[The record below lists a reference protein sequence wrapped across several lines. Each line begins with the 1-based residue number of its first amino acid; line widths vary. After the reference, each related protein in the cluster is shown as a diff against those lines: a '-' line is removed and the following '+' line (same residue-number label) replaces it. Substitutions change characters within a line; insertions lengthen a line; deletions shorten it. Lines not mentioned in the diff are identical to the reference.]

1 MSEGELILYSTEDG
15 AATIGLRAVDGTVW
29 LTQARMAELF
39 QTSPQAITQLIA
51 TIYAD
56 GEADEAATCKQLLQV
71 RTEGG
76 REVSRQL
83 KHYNLDVILAVGYR
97 VRSPRGTQFRRWA
110 TTVLREYLV
119 KGFAMDDARLKQA
132 EQWDYFDEWL
142 ARIRDIR
149 ASEKR
154 FYQKV
159 RDLYTTAID
168 YDKTSE
174 QAQAFFKKVQNK
186 MLWAVT
192 GKTAAEL
199 IENRSD
205 PGAPNMGLTSW
216 KGSVV
221 RKGDVGTAKNY
232 LKAPEV
238 EELNRIVVMYLD
250 YAEDQARRRRPVAM
264 AEWAD
269 KLDAFLSFNERD
281 VLTHA
286 GRLRMD
292 VAQKL
297 AAERFEAFDANR
309 RTAEALA
316 ADEADIARLE
326 EMEKAAE
333 KGRKKGG
340 EDA

>member
-29 LTQARMAELF
+29 LSQREIAELF
-39 QTSPQAITQLIA
+39 DKDVRTVNEHIKNVFSEGECDPGA
-51 TIYAD
+51 TIR
-56 GEADEAATCKQLLQV
+56 KFRIVQ
-71 RTEGG
+71 TEGSRQVE
-76 REVSRQL
+76 REVDA
-83 KHYNLDVILAVGYR
+83 YNLDVILSVGYR

-119 KGFAMDDARLKQA
+119 KGFAMDDNRLKQA

-199 IENRSD
+199 IDSRSD
-205 PGAPNMGLTSW
+205 PAAPNMGLTSW

-221 RKGDVGTAKNY
+221 RKGDIGTAKNY
-232 LKAPEV
+232 LKAEEV

-297 AAERFEAFDANR
+297 AVKRFEMFDANR
-309 RTAEALA
+309 RAAEALA
-316 ADEADIARLE
+316 ADEADIAQLE
-326 EMEKAAE
+326 EMEKAA

-340 EDA
+340 GDA

>member
-15 AATIGLRAVDGTVW
+15 AATIGLRAIDGTVW
-29 LTQARMAELF
+29 LTQLEMAELF
-39 QTSPQAITQLIA
+39 DTSKQNVSLHINNILSEGELAAESVVKESLTTA
-51 TIYAD
+51 AD
-56 GEADEAATCKQLLQV
+56 GKAY
-71 RTEGG
+71 RTK
-76 REVSRQL
+76 V
-83 KHYNLDVILAVGYR
+83 YNLDAILAVGYR

-205 PGAPNMGLTSW
+205 PSAPNMGLTSW

-232 LKAPEV
+232 LKAEEV

-250 YAEDQARRRRPVAM
+250 YAEDQARRRRPVSM

-297 AAERFEAFDANR
+297 AVERFEVFDANR
-309 RTAEALA
+309 RAADALA
-316 ADEADIARLE
+316 ADEADIAQLE
-326 EMEKAAE
+326 ELEKAA

>member
-15 AATIGLRAVDGTVW
+15 AATIGLRAIDGTVW
-29 LTQARMAELF
+29 LTQLEMAELF
-39 QTSPQAITQLIA
+39 DTSKQNVSLHINNILSEGELAAESAVKESLTTA
-51 TIYAD
+51 TD
-56 GEADEAATCKQLLQV
+56 GKAY
-71 RTEGG
+71 RTK
-76 REVSRQL
+76 V
-83 KHYNLDVILAVGYR
+83 YNLDAILAVGYR

-168 YDKTSE
+168 YDKTSD

-205 PGAPNMGLTSW
+205 PSAPNMGLTSW

-232 LKAPEV
+232 LKAEEV

-250 YAEDQARRRRPVAM
+250 YAEDQAKRRRPVAM

-297 AAERFEAFDANR
+297 AAERFEVFDANR
-309 RTAEALA
+309 RAAEALA
-316 ADEADIARLE
+316 ADEADIVQLE
-326 EMEKAAE
+326 EMEKAA
-333 KGRKKGG
+333 RKGG

>member
-1 MSEGELILYSTEDG
+1 MSEGELILYNTDDG
-15 AATIGLRAVDGTVW
+15 AATIGLRAIDGTVW
-29 LTQARMAELF
+29 LTQLEMAELF
-39 QTSPQAITQLIA
+39 DTSKQNVSLHINNILSEGELAAESVVKESLTTA
-51 TIYAD
+51 SD
-56 GEADEAATCKQLLQV
+56 GKAY
-71 RTEGG
+71 RTK
-76 REVSRQL
+76 V
-83 KHYNLDVILAVGYR
+83 YNLDAILAVGYR

-159 RDLYTTAID
+159 RDLYATAVD
-168 YDKTSE
+168 YDKNSE

-199 IENRSD
+199 IESRSD
-205 PGAPNMGLTSW
+205 PAAPNMGLTSW

-232 LKAPEV
+232 LKAEEV

-250 YAEDQARRRRPVAM
+250 YAEDQARRRRPVTM

-297 AAERFEAFDANR
+297 AAERFEVFDANR
-309 RTAEALA
+309 RAAEALA
-316 ADEADIARLE
+316 ADEADIVQLE
-326 EMEKAAE
+326 EMEKATKE
-333 KGRKKGG
+333 RKKGG
-340 EDA
+340 ENA

>member
-15 AATIGLRAVDGTVW
+15 AATIGLRAIDGTVW
-29 LTQARMAELF
+29 LTQLEMAELF
-39 QTSPQAITQLIA
+39 DTSKQNVSLHINNILSEGELAVESVVKESLTTA
-51 TIYAD
+51 AD
-56 GEADEAATCKQLLQV
+56 GKAY
-71 RTEGG
+71 RTK
-76 REVSRQL
+76 V
-83 KHYNLDVILAVGYR
+83 YNLDAILAVGYR

-132 EQWDYFDEWL
+132 EQWNYFDEWL

-205 PGAPNMGLTSW
+205 PSAPNMGLTSW

-232 LKAPEV
+232 LKVEEV

-250 YAEDQARRRRPVAM
+250 YAEDQAKRRRPVTM

-297 AAERFEAFDANR
+297 AAERFEMFDANR
-309 RTAEALA
+309 RATEALA
-316 ADEADIARLE
+316 ADEDDIAQLE
-326 EMEKAAE
+326 EMEKIA
-333 KGRKKGG
+333 KGRKKEGD
-340 EDA
+340 DA

>member
-1 MSEGELILYSTEDG
+1 MSEGELILYNTDDG
-15 AATIGLRAVDGTVW
+15 AATIGLRAIDGTVW
-29 LTQARMAELF
+29 LTQLEMAELF
-39 QTSPQAITQLIA
+39 DTSKQNVSLHINNILSEGELAAESVVKESLTTA
-51 TIYAD
+51 AD
-56 GEADEAATCKQLLQV
+56 GKAY
-71 RTEGG
+71 RTK
-76 REVSRQL
+76 V
-83 KHYNLDVILAVGYR
+83 YNLDAILAVGYR

-205 PGAPNMGLTSW
+205 PSAPNMGLTSW

-232 LKAPEV
+232 LKAEEV

-297 AAERFEAFDANR
+297 AVERFEVFDANR
-309 RTAEALA
+309 RAAEALA
-316 ADEADIARLE
+316 ADEADIAQLE
-326 EMEKAAE
+326 EMEKTAKE
-333 KGRKKGG
+333 RKKKGG

>member
-1 MSEGELILYSTEDG
+1 MTEGELILYSTEDG
-15 AATIGLRAVDGTVW
+15 AATISLRAVDGTAW
-29 LTQARMAELF
+29 LTQAQMAELF
-39 QTSPQAITQLIA
+39 QTSPQAITQLVA
-51 TIYAD
+51 AIYAD
-56 GEADEAATCKQLLQV
+56 QEADEAATCKQLLQV
-71 RTEGG
+71 RNEGG

-83 KHYNLDVILAVGYR
+83 KHYNLDIILAVGYR
-97 VRSPRGTQFRRWA
+97 VRSLRGAQFRRWA

-119 KGFAMDDARLKQA
+119 KGFAMDDARLKQV

-159 RDLYTTAID
+159 RDLFATAVD

-199 IENRSD
+199 IESRSD
-205 PGAPNMGLTSW
+205 AGAANMGLTAW
-216 KGSVV
+216 RGAIV

-232 LKAPEV
+232 LKAEEV
-238 EELNRIVVMYLD
+238 EALNRIVVMYLD
-250 YAEDQARRRRPVAM
+250 YAEDQAKRRQPVSM

-286 GRLRMD
+286 GKLRMD

-297 AAERFEAFDANR
+297 AAERFETFDAKR
-309 RTAEALA
+309 RAVEAAA
-316 ADEADIARLE
+316 ADEGDIAELE
-326 EMEKAAE
+326 DLEN
-333 KGRKKGG
+333 RISPQKKGG
-340 EDA
+340 RA

>member
-1 MSEGELILYSTEDG
+1 MSEGEVILYSTEDG
-15 AATIGLRAVDGTVW
+15 AATIGLRAVGGTVW
-29 LTQARMAELF
+29 LTQLEMAELF
-39 QTSPQAITQLIA
+39 DTSKQNISLHINNILTEGELVEDSVVKESLTTA
-51 TIYAD
+51 AD
-56 GEADEAATCKQLLQV
+56 GKAY
-71 RTEGG
+71 RTK
-76 REVSRQL
+76 V
-83 KHYNLDVILAVGYR
+83 YNLDAILAVGYR
-97 VRSPRGTQFRRWA
+97 VRSVRGTQFRRWA

-154 FYQKV
+154 FYHKV

-168 YDKTSE
+168 YDKNSE

-199 IENRSD
+199 IESRSTPD
-205 PGAPNMGLTSW
+205 APNMGLMSW

-221 RKGDVGTAKNY
+221 RKADVGTAKNY
-232 LKAPEV
+232 LQAEEV
-238 EELNRIVVMYLD
+238 DELNRIVVMYLD
-250 YAEDQARRRRPVAM
+250 YAEDQARRRQAVSM
-264 AEWAD
+264 EGWSD

-286 GRLRMD
+286 GKLRMD

-297 AAERFEAFDANR
+297 AVERFEVFDAHR
-309 RTAEALA
+309 RAADAIA
-316 ADEADIARLE
+316 ADEDDIAQLE
-326 EMEKAAE
+326 AMEKAAV
-333 KGRKKGG
+333 GRKKGG
-340 EDA
+340 GQ

>member
-29 LTQARMAELF
+29 LSQREIAELF
-39 QTSPQAITQLIA
+39 DKDVRTVNEHIRNVFAEGECDPGA
-51 TIYAD
+51 TIR
-56 GEADEAATCKQLLQV
+56 KFRIVQ
-71 RTEGG
+71 TEGSRQVE
-76 REVSRQL
+76 REVDA
-83 KHYNLDVILAVGYR
+83 YNLDVILSVGYR
-97 VRSPRGTQFRRWA
+97 VRSARGTQFRRWA

-205 PGAPNMGLTSW
+205 PSAPNMGLTSW

-232 LKAPEV
+232 LKAEEV

-250 YAEDQARRRRPVAM
+250 YAEDQARRRRPVSM

-297 AAERFEAFDANR
+297 AVERFEVFDANR

-316 ADEADIARLE
+316 ADEADIAQLE
-326 EMEKAAE
+326 EMEKAAKE
-333 KGRKKGG
+333 RKKGG
-340 EDA
+340 DDA

>member
-1 MSEGELILYSTEDG
+1 MSEGELILYNTDDG
-15 AATIGLRAVDGTVW
+15 LATIGLRAVGGTVW
-29 LTQARMAELF
+29 LTQLEMAGLFDTSKQNVSLHLNNILSEGELVEESVVKESL
-39 QTSPQAITQLIA
+39 TTA
-51 TIYAD
+51 AD
-56 GEADEAATCKQLLQV
+56 GKSYLTKA
-71 RTEGG
+71 
-76 REVSRQL
+76 
-83 KHYNLDVILAVGYR
+83 YNLDAILAVGYR

-159 RDLYTTAID
+159 KDLYTTAVD
-168 YDKTSE
+168 YDKNSD

-199 IENRSD
+199 IKSRSD
-205 PGAPNMGLTSW
+205 PDAPNMGLTSW

-232 LKAPEV
+232 LTAEEV

-250 YAEDQARRRRPVAM
+250 YAEDQAKRRRAVTM

-286 GRLRMD
+286 GHLRMD

-297 AAERFEAFDANR
+297 ASERFEVFDANR
-309 RTAEALA
+309 RTADALA
-316 ADEADIARLE
+316 ADVDDIRELE
-326 EMEKAAE
+326 EIA
-333 KGRKKGG
+333 KGKKGG
-340 EDA
+340 RRDAT

>member
-15 AATIGLRAVDGTVW
+15 AATIGLRAIDGTVW
-29 LTQARMAELF
+29 LTQLEMAELF
-39 QTSPQAITQLIA
+39 DTSKQNVSLHISNILSEGELAAVAVVKESLTTA
-51 TIYAD
+51 AD
-56 GEADEAATCKQLLQV
+56 GKAY
-71 RTEGG
+71 RTK
-76 REVSRQL
+76 V
-83 KHYNLDVILAVGYR
+83 YNLDAILAVGYR

-110 TTVLREYLV
+110 TTVLREYLI

-205 PGAPNMGLTSW
+205 PSAPNMGLTSW

-232 LKAPEV
+232 LKAEEV

-250 YAEDQARRRRPVAM
+250 YAEDQARRRRPVSM

-297 AAERFEAFDANR
+297 AVERFEVFDANR
-309 RTAEALA
+309 RAAEALA
-316 ADEADIARLE
+316 ADEADIAQLE
-326 EMEKAAE
+326 EMEKTAKE
-333 KGRKKGG
+333 RKKGG
-340 EDA
+340 ENA

>member
-1 MSEGELILYSTEDG
+1 MSEGELILYNTDDG
-15 AATIGLRAVDGTVW
+15 LATIGLRAVGGTVW
-29 LTQARMAELF
+29 LTQLEIAALFDISKQNVSLHLNNILSEGELVEESVVKESL
-39 QTSPQAITQLIA
+39 TTA
-51 TIYAD
+51 AD
-56 GEADEAATCKQLLQV
+56 GKSYLTKV
-71 RTEGG
+71 
-76 REVSRQL
+76 
-83 KHYNLDVILAVGYR
+83 YNLDAILAVGYR

-159 RDLYTTAID
+159 KDLYTTAVD
-168 YDKTSE
+168 YDKNSD
-174 QAQAFFKKVQNK
+174 QAQAFFEKVQNK

-199 IENRSD
+199 IKSRSD
-205 PGAPNMGLTSW
+205 PDAPNMGLTSW

-232 LKAPEV
+232 LTAEEV

-250 YAEDQARRRRPVAM
+250 YAEDQAKRRRAVTM

-269 KLDAFLSFNERD
+269 KLNAFLSFNERD

-286 GRLRMD
+286 GHLRMD

-297 AAERFEAFDANR
+297 ASERFEVFDANR
-309 RTAEALA
+309 RTAEAIA
-316 ADEADIARLE
+316 ADDDDITQLE
-326 EMEKAAE
+326 EIAKVSRKAARDE
-333 KGRKKGG
+333 
-340 EDA
+340 